1 MKENAEYATRII
13 PLLHRNHSI
22 DSFKGGEKA
31 KETCGIFVNNY
42 EPLNGQHLLFT
53 GKTGV
58 GKTHLA
64 VSIYKELITQN
75 KIESENVKFVTAP
88 ELLLEIKKTF
98 NGASVMTES
107 DVIDKYSNADLLI
120 LDDLG
125 SEKATEFAIQSLY
138 LVIDRRIRN
147 MKPIVITTNLSLKE
161 IEEKLDARIA
171 SRLASMKVVEISM
184 PDYRK
189 KRGR

>member
-1 MKENAEYATRII
+1 MKENAEYAARII

-31 KETCGIFVNNY
+31 KEECRNFINNY

-64 VSIYKELITQN
+64 IAIYRELIAQD
-75 KIESENVKFVTAP
+75 KIASTTVRFVTAP

-98 NGASVMTES
+98 NGPSTMTES
-107 DVIDKYSNADLLI
+107 DIIDKYSDADLLI

-138 LVIDRRIRN
+138 LVIDRRCRN
-147 MKPIVITTNLSLKE
+147 MKPIIITTNLSLKE

-171 SRLASMKVVEISM
+171 SRLSGMKVVEISM

-189 KRGR
+189 KRQI